1 MPSAQG
7 GGKCWLLNTFW
18 QTSHFILKE
27 FTLISAQI
35 YWETKAPDQN
45 IFKYSCNPL
54 QSLQLINYNYTR
66 CQNIRQTGQKNESPA
81 TMLDRNLEKK
91 KIN

>member
-1 MPSAQG
+1 MLVI
-7 GGKCWLLNTFW
+7 KHLLTD
-18 QTSHFILKE
+18 
-27 FTLISAQI
+27 FTLHIERVHINPAQI

>member
-1 MPSAQG
+1 M
-7 GGKCWLLNTFW
+7 
-18 QTSHFILKE
+18 
-27 FTLISAQI
+27 
-35 YWETKAPDQN
+35 KAPDQN